1 MSKYLVMS
9 VSIEDILETFKP
21 GEVELVDG
29 QIVDPKKYKSK
40 TVYK

>member
-1 MSKYLVMS
+1 MS
-9 VSIEDILETFKP
+9 VSTKDILDTFKK
-21 GEVELVDG
+21 GEVELIDG